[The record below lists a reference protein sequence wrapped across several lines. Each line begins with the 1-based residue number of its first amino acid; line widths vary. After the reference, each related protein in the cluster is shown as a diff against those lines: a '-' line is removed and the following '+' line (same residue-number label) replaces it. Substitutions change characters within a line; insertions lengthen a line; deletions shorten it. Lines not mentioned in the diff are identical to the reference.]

1 MTNSRERVE
10 QKPHS
15 ITCVVLEA
23 TFLCGFCQETLSEA
37 LRLGQTGKPQKV
49 PSWNKIEDKKVGNTR
64 GGETVIATSM
74 ATAATA
80 ATASATPKTTGA
92 VKVACRI
99 VDAAAKTN
107 SAALL

>member
-1 MTNSRERVE
+1 M
-10 QKPHS
+10 
-15 ITCVVLEA
+15 
-23 TFLCGFCQETLSEA
+23 
-37 LRLGQTGKPQKV
+37 
-49 PSWNKIEDKKVGNTR
+49 KIEDRKVRNKQ
-64 GGETVIATSM
+64 GETVIATSM